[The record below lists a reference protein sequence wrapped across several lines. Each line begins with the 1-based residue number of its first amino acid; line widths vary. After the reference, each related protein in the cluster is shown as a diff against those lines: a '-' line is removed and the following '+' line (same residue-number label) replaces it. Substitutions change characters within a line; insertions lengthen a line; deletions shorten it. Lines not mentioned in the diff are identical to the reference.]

1 MANPRFLSNT
11 FKGVCSVISGVL
23 INLLTGSIFAFPN
36 FFTYYEAYSNF
47 TIEIKKLLYVAPAGI
62 FILNSFP
69 SFTGILDDKFR
80 VRILTIAGSLCLLS
94 SQLIMYFF
102 KNYILLIISYCLFGV
117 CGSLTYL
124 QSLKNCWKYFP
135 NKKGLIS
142 GIIFSSFGL
151 SAFIFTSLADAIINK
166 NGTTAEIADGFKLY
180 LKIFIICVII
190 MGTLSSLLSFPYTKE
205 KDYLDNLAMMP
216 SDGDNS
222 KEQDSDKDIF
232 YENKDNENHYSVQ
245 LKNENEKKDNE
256 NLSLKESLLS
266 KDFFLCLTIATC
278 TLTFGFFL
286 TNTYRLFG
294 TVMFIKEPENRQE
307 KIDKAKINTN
317 LQNLSKVFTLLN
329 TFSRLIWGYLSD
341 KIRFKILYTIVCI
354 NQLICGSLLYISAN
368 YMFTYYIV
376 VNFGVLSFSGH
387 VILFPTLIHT
397 KFGVEN
403 SVYLLGIC
411 GIFIGIA
418 AFIGPV
424 ITSFVLKKSRD
435 YLIVYIAGVAP
446 TIISLIIELLIKV
459 DQKLNQKIKS
469 VNNNYDDEEE
479 DLTKEKE
486 EDSGLELNKK
496 K

>member
-1 MANPRFLSNT
+1 MGNPRFLSNT

-23 INLLTGSIFAFPN
+23 INLLTGSIFAFSN
-36 FFTYYEAYSNF
+36 LITYYEAYTDNK
-47 TIEIKKLLYVAPAGI
+47 IERKYLLYVAPAGI
-62 FILNSFP
+62 FIMNSFP
-69 SFTGILDDKFR
+69 SFTGILDDIFR
-80 VRILTIAGSLCLLS
+80 VRILTIVGSLCLLS

-117 CGSLTYL
+117 CGSLTYF
-124 QSLKNCWKYFP
+124 QSLKNGWKYFP

-151 SAFIFTSLADAIINK
+151 SAFIFTSLADAIIK
-166 NGTTAEIADGFKLY
+166 KDGTTIEKADGFKLY
-180 LKIFIICVII
+180 LKLFIICII
-190 MGTLSSLLSFPYTKE
+190 VMGTLSSLLCFPYTKE

-245 LKNENEKKDNE
+245 LKNENEKKESE
-256 NLSLKESLLS
+256 NLTLKESLLS
-266 KDFFLCLTIATC
+266 RDFFLCLTIASC
-278 TLTFGFFL
+278 TLIFGFFL

-294 TVMFIKEPENRQE
+294 NVMFIEEPKARKE
-307 KIDKAKINTN
+307 KIDEIKLNTN

-329 TFSRLIWGYLSD
+329 TFSRLVWGYLSD
-341 KIRFKILYTIVCI
+341 KIRFKILYSIVCI
-354 NQLICGSLLYISAN
+354 NQLICGSLIYISAN
-368 YMFTYYIV
+368 YMLTYYLV

-411 GIFIGIA
+411 GIFVGTA
-418 AFIGPV
+418 ALIGPV
-424 ITSFVLKKSRD
+424 ITTFVLKKPSD

-459 DQKLNQKIKS
+459 EQKLNQKIKS
-469 VNNNYDDEEE
+469 ANDNYDDEEE

>member
-36 FFTYYEAYSNF
+36 LITYYEAYSNY
-47 TIEIKKLLYVAPAGI
+47 TIGRTKLLFVAPAGI

-80 VRILTIAGSLCLLS
+80 VRILTIVGSLCLLS
-94 SQLIMYFF
+94 SQLIMYFS

-117 CGSLTYL
+117 CGSLTYF

-151 SAFIFTSLADAIINK
+151 SAFIFTFLADEIIK
-166 NGTTAEIADGFKLY
+166 KDGTTAEKANGFKQY
-180 LKIFIICVII
+180 LKIFIICII
-190 MGTLSSLLSFPYTKE
+190 VMGTLSSLLSFPYTKE
-205 KDYLDNLAMMP
+205 KDYLDNSAIIP

-232 YENKDNENHYSVQ
+232 YENKDNENQYSDQ
-245 LKNENEKKDNE
+245 LKNKNEKKESE
-256 NLSLKESLLS
+256 NLTLKESLLS
-266 KDFFLCLTIATC
+266 RDFFLCLTIASC
-278 TLTFGFFL
+278 TLIFGFFL

-294 TVMFIKEPENRQE
+294 TVMFIEEPKTSKEKFDE
-307 KIDKAKINTN
+307 AKLNKN
-317 LQNLSKVFTLLN
+317 LQDLSKVFTLLN
-329 TFSRLIWGYLSD
+329 TFSRLVWGYLSD
-341 KIRFKILYTIVCI
+341 KIRFKILYSIVCI
-354 NQLICGSLLYISAN
+354 NQLICGSLIYFSAKN
-368 YMFTYYIV
+368 MLTYYIV

-411 GIFIGIA
+411 GIFVGTA
-418 AFIGPV
+418 ALIGPV
-424 ITSFVLKKSRD
+424 ITIFVLKKSTD
-435 YLIVYIAGVAP
+435 YLIIYIAGAAP

-459 DQKLNQKIKS
+459 DQKQNQKIK
-469 VNNNYDDEEE
+469 NANDNYDDEEE

-486 EDSGLELNKK
+486 EKSGLELN
-496 K
+496 